1 MQRLKTLGLA
11 VGAAA
16 ALVIPRLGPAQGTTL
31 AESPCRLSSA
41 SLPAAFARC
50 GELLVPEDPAR
61 PEGAQVKLFV
71 ARIASQSAN
80 PRPDPL
86 LIITGGPGQST
97 ADFYLEARGAFEPAR
112 RERELILVDQRG
124 TGRSAEGF
132 GCNVP
137 EDLAL
142 ETAGAPALMAFLDKC
157 IAGLRHDPRFY
168 STTVAVQDLDRVRA
182 ALGIEQWDVYGI
194 SYGTR
199 VAQHYLRRFPDRVRA
214 IVLDG
219 VVPPDL
225 ALGPD
230 VAREAQ
236 RALDRIF
243 ERCAADAR
251 CAARFPGLPAEF
263 EALLAKLAAE
273 PVDMPEPTAK
283 AGDMQS
289 RFTDMH
295 LRALVRFLSYNQ
307 ATVALIPLLIDQAHT
322 GNYEALFGQARTT
335 LRGLPES
342 LSFPMSNSVLCTED
356 VPFFPEGAAE
366 GLDDTYLGR
375 RLVDATRTI
384 CSRWPAG
391 SIDPDFKTMVSAATP
406 ALLLSGSNDPITPPA
421 YAEHV
426 IEGGLHNSTHLVG
439 RDQGH
444 GLLLIGCMPRLLR
457 EFLEK
462 PEPKALDAG
471 CLALEPPTPFFLSPF
486 GPAP

>member
-1 MQRLKTLGLA
+1 
-11 VGAAA
+11 
-16 ALVIPRLGPAQGTTL
+16 
-31 AESPCRLSSA
+31 
-41 SLPAAFARC
+41 
-50 GELLVPEDPAR
+50 
-61 PEGAQVKLFV
+61 
-71 ARIASQSAN
+71 
-80 PRPDPL
+80 
-86 LIITGGPGQST
+86 
-97 ADFYLEARGAFEPAR
+97 
-112 RERELILVDQRG
+112 
-124 TGRSAEGF
+124 
-132 GCNVP
+132 
-137 EDLAL
+137 
-142 ETAGAPALMAFLDKC
+142 
-157 IAGLRHDPRFY
+157 
-168 STTVAVQDLDRVRA
+168 
-182 ALGIEQWDVYGI
+182 
-194 SYGTR
+194 
-199 VAQHYLRRFPDRVRA
+199 
-214 IVLDG
+214 
-219 VVPPDL
+219 
-225 ALGPD
+225 
-230 VAREAQ
+230 
-236 RALDRIF
+236 
-243 ERCAADAR
+243 
-251 CAARFPGLPAEF
+251 LPAEF
-263 EALLAKLAAE
+263 KALLAKLASD
-273 PVDMPEPTAK
+273 PVDMPEPTAT

-342 LSFPMSNSVLCTED
+342 LSFPMSNSLLCTED

-366 GLDDTYLGR
+366 GLGDTYLGR

>member
-11 VGAAA
+11 IGAAA
-16 ALVIPRLGPAQGTTL
+16 ALVIPRLVPAQGTTL
-31 AESPCRLSSA
+31 VESPCRLSSA
-41 SLPAAFARC
+41 SLPAAFGRC

-61 PEGAQVKLFV
+61 PDGAQVKLFV
-71 ARIASQSAN
+71 ARIASLSAN

-97 ADFYLEARGAFEPAR
+97 VDFYLEARGAFEATR

-137 EDLAL
+137 DDLAL
-142 ETAGAPALMAFLDKC
+142 ETAGAPALEMFLDKC
-157 IAGLRHDPRFY
+157 IGELRHDPRY
-168 STTVAVQDLDRVRA
+168 YTTSVAVRDLDRVRA
-182 ALGIEQWDVYGI
+182 ALGVEQWNVYGI

-199 VAQHYLRRFPDRVRA
+199 VAQHYLRRFPERVRA

-230 VAREAQ
+230 VALEAQ

-243 ERCAADAR
+243 QRCEEDAR
-251 CAARFPGLPAEF
+251 CAARFPGLPGEF
-263 EALLAKLAAE
+263 RGVLTQLAAQ
-273 PVDMPEPTAK
+273 PVEMPEPGAK
-283 AGDMQS
+283 AAGAPE

-322 GNYEALFGQARTT
+322 GNFEALFGQARTT
-335 LRGLPES
+335 LKGLPES

-356 VPFFPEGAAE
+356 APFFKDDAGD
-366 GLDDTYLGR
+366 GLDATYLGR
-375 RLVDATRTI
+375 KLVDATRVI

-391 SIDPDFKTMVSAATP
+391 TIDSDFKAMVSAPTP

-426 IEGGLHNSTHLVG
+426 IQAGLRNSLHLVG

-444 GLLLIGCMPRLLR
+444 GLLLVGCTPRLLR

-462 PEPKALDAG
+462 PAPQALDAG
-471 CLALEPPTPFFLSPF
+471 CLEVEPPVPFFLSPL

>member
-11 VGAAA
+11 LGAVA
-16 ALVIPRLGPAQGTTL
+16 ALVIPRFAPAQDTAF
-31 AESPCRLSSA
+31 AERPCRLSSA
-41 SLPAAFARC
+41 SLPAVFARC
-50 GELLVPEDPAR
+50 GKLEVPEDPAR
-61 PEGAQVKLFV
+61 PDGPKVTLSV

-86 LIITGGPGQST
+86 LLIAGGPGQGT
-97 ADFYLEARGAFEPAR
+97 VDFYLEARGAFEQAR

-124 TGRSAEGF
+124 TGGSADGF
-132 GCNVP
+132 ACTVP

-142 ETAGAPALMAFLDKC
+142 ETAGTPALQSFLDKC
-157 IAGLRHDPRFY
+157 VAALRHDPRLY
-168 STTVAVQDLDRVRA
+168 STSVAVRDLDRVRA
-182 ALGIEQWDVYGI
+182 ALGIERWNVYGI

-219 VVPPDL
+219 VVPPDV

-243 ERCAADAR
+243 ERCANDPQ
-251 CAARFPGLPAEF
+251 CSKRFPGLRGEF
-263 EALLAKLAAE
+263 ESLLSRLAAS
-273 PVDMPEPTAK
+273 PVDMPAPGA
-283 AGDMQS
+283 AGVPPGK
-289 RFTDMH
+289 FTDLH

-307 ATVALIPLLIDQAHT
+307 ATVALIPLLIDEGQD
-322 GNYEALFGQARTT
+322 GNYEGLFGQARTT
-335 LRGLPES
+335 LKGLPES

-356 VPFFPEGAAE
+356 APFFPAGAGD
-366 GLDDTYLGR
+366 GLDKTYLGR
-375 RLVDATRTI
+375 ALVDAMGVI

-391 SIDPDFKTMVSAATP
+391 QLDADFKTLVSSQTP
-406 ALLLSGSNDPITPPA
+406 ALLMSGSNDPITPPA
-421 YAEHV
+421 YAERV
-426 IEGGLHNSTHLVG
+426 IDGGLSNSAHLIG

-444 GLLLIGCMPRLLR
+444 GLLLIGCAPRLLR

-462 PEPKALDAG
+462 PAPQELDSR
-471 CLALEPPTPFFLSPF
+471 CLALEPPVPFFLSPL

>member
-11 VGAAA
+11 LGAAA
-16 ALVIPRLGPAQGTTL
+16 ALVIPRLVPAQGATL
-31 AESPCRLSSA
+31 AERPCRLSSA
-41 SLPAAFARC
+41 SLPAAFGRC

-61 PEGAQVKLFV
+61 PDGPKVKLFV

-97 ADFYLEARGAFEPAR
+97 VDFYLEARFAFEPAR

-132 GCNVP
+132 GCSVP
-137 EDLAL
+137 DDLAL
-142 ETAGAPALMAFLDKC
+142 ETAGPQALESFLDAC
-157 IAGLRHDPRFY
+157 LAELRHDPRFY
-168 STTVAVQDLDRVRA
+168 STSVAVRDLDRVRA
-182 ALGIEQWDVYGI
+182 ALGLERWNVYGI

-199 VAQHYLRRFPDRVRA
+199 VAQHYLKRFPERVRS
-214 IVLDG
+214 IVIDG

-243 ERCAADAR
+243 ERCAADSG
-251 CAARFPGLPAEF
+251 CAAKFPGLPAEF
-263 EALLAKLAAE
+263 ESLLARLAAS
-273 PVDMPEPTAK
+273 PVDMPEPGAR
-283 AGDMQS
+283 AGVAPA

-307 ATVALIPLLIDQAHT
+307 ATVALIPLLIHQGDA

-335 LRGLPES
+335 LKGLPES

-356 VPFFPEGAAE
+356 VPFFAADAGD
-366 GLDDTYLGR
+366 GLDKTYLGR
-375 RLVDATRTI
+375 RLVDATRQI
-384 CSRWPAG
+384 CTRWPAG
-391 SIDPDFKTMVSAATP
+391 EIDPDFKALVAEPTP
-406 ALLLSGSNDPITPPA
+406 ALLLSGSNDPITPPT
-421 YAEHV
+421 YAERV
-426 IEGGLHNSTHLVG
+426 IAGGLHNSKHLVG

-444 GLLLIGCMPRLLR
+444 GLLLVGCTPRLLR

-462 PEPKALDAG
+462 PVPNELDAG
-471 CLALEPPTPFFLSPF
+471 CLALEPPLPFFLSPL